1 MNTDAAAVTAAVEAL
16 VAAGADVRAESDLGE
31 FQPLHYAADNHNAQ
45 ASAAAVQALLA
56 AGADALAE
64 DDEGETPICKS
75 FFRGTSVTAEI
86 LLAAMPTNAALE
98 ELINYGT
105 PVTRQLFPG
114 FIASR
119 LPLTAVQWM
128 FIPIGPLPG
137 LGRAL
142 PAALASSAD
151 QARQVVRR
159 LPAADA
165 QRLRT
170 AALCLSRLQRRMPLS
185 RRRRHPLWPEY
196 LPPGAVQRILSF
208 CGCA

>member
-1 MNTDAAAVTAAVEAL
+1 M
-16 VAAGADVRAESDLGE
+16 
-31 FQPLHYAADNHNAQ
+31 P
-45 ASAAAVQALLA
+45 
-56 AGADALAE
+56 ADAVLA
-64 DDEGETPICKS
+64 DLCSVLETALA
-75 FFRGTSVTAEI
+75 RR
-86 LLAAMPTNAALE
+86 LLD
-98 ELINYGT
+98 
-105 PVTRQLFPG
+105 G
-114 FIASR
+114 FIVSH
-119 LPLTAVQWM
+119 LPLTAAQWALVPV
-128 FIPIGPLPG
+128 IRLPG

-142 PAALASSAD
+142 PAALASSVD

-159 LPAADA
+159 LPPDDT